1 MKRHSHLI
9 VFILQMII
17 VLAYIVFA
25 VSFLFTIP
33 DAMVTFQEE
42 GILIGDDLAAMETIF
57 RVLLVYI
64 PIFAL
69 VWTAAWGIA
78 GYVRRWN
85 RNRTTV
91 FASLACVGVLPLL
104 FDLWLISLFALV
116 CGVIYLAV
124 IVFFI
129 IYSRY

>member
-1 MKRHSHLI
+1 MKRRSHLI
-9 VFILQMII
+9 VFILQMIV

-25 VSFLFTIP
+25 VSFLITIP
-33 DAMVTFQEE
+33 DAMVTFEEE
-42 GILIGDDLAAMETIF
+42 GILIGDDVAVMETIF

-64 PIFAL
+64 PIVAL
-69 VWTAAWGIA
+69 VWTGAWGIA

-91 FASLACVGVLPLL
+91 FTALACVGILPLL

-129 IYSRY
+129 IYCRY